1 MRKRG
6 NVGYVF
12 ALTILILL
20 GTPRGAGAA
29 GGTAGGLFGRVADK
43 DTGQAVLGVTVVARG
58 PQGDDAVLTDQDGRY
73 EFRELPPGS
82 YVVRFFRGSATLEKT
97 AVVLVDQTLRI
108 DAQLAASGE
117 AVQSIVVVEQAA
129 PVDVGSS
136 RVGVTLNQEFAQSVP
151 VGLHVSELIQ
161 KTPGAFQDPVGLS
174 LSGGTGAENV
184 YYLDGLNVTGLG
196 QGLLGTNVFVP
207 FLDEVEVASAG
218 YGAEYGR
225 ALGGLVNMTTKSGSN
240 EWHGSAFSYVSPGAF
255 SASPRRIYSRATS
268 LTGTTE
274 PSFSTTTGAEV
285 GGPIIKDRLFFWVGY
300 APEIERNHLVQH
312 ADRLFDSD
320 GDGEADSN
328 ADGSPITQSLYSRR
342 FAGSTTTHH
351 YAGKVTWRPRPEH
364 SLTVGLYGTHAN
376 HEYMRDANMDD
387 VAGMSSEKTARND
400 VTARWLS
407 SFFDRRWRLEVNLGL
422 HRERYIRSTPFE
434 AARNAPDENWYGN
447 ANSDTP
453 SLTDFN
459 SSPAVAAACAVTAS
473 GFQPCPVT
481 GYQSGGYGTLR
492 DITGSRWAGQV
503 KNTFLFHG
511 AGLHELKV
519 GADYEFVVYED
530 TRWNSGMSGAARGI
544 WHYQGESYEY
554 SFFRLNPG
562 ERLSMFSSTV
572 DPSDPYNVYRLMPG
586 EARYRD
592 VIDPRTTALN
602 SALFVQDSYSP
613 LTNLTVNV
621 GLRWETQRLNDY
633 NGDAVLTLKD
643 MLAPRIGVVYDPTNS
658 GRAKIF
664 GHFGRYYESIPM
676 QLANR
681 AFGGEGVLQVVKRDD
696 GSQEVTPVA
705 GDSARVQNG
714 IKGAYNNEVVA
725 GVQYAL
731 RPDLVVGAT
740 FVHRWLGR
748 AIEDTGGDDEN
759 PAPNLLANPGGAS
772 AKEVQQLQDRAARLQ
787 EIANAPG
794 ATDADKAAA
803 DDARAD
809 ANAASVPKPER
820 TYTAVQLTASKRFG
834 RNWFFSGSYTWSR
847 LRGNYT
853 GLYSADNDQRDPNLT
868 TQFDVVSAM
877 TNHYGP
883 LPNDRPHLIHADGS
897 YAFVWGQSSLV
908 TGLGFVG
915 QSGQP
920 HTPLGFNEQLGPK
933 ETFILPRGSAGRTP
947 FVTRFDLHLAYRT
960 KLPGKASA
968 EAFIDIFNL
977 FNQQTVLSQDQEYTA
992 YPVAPLAPGS
1002 NLTNATAPDGSAVHR
1017 NPNYLAATSYQAPIS
1032 GRLGLRVMF

>member
-1 MRKRG
+1 MRRSS
-6 NVGYVF
+6 NAGYVVV
-12 ALTILILL
+12 LTILILL
-20 GTPRGAGAA
+20 GASRDAGAA
-29 GGTAGGLFGRVADK
+29 AGTAGGVFGRVVDK
-43 DTGQAVLGVTVVARG
+43 DSGQAVLGATVVARG
-58 PQGDDAVLTDQDGRY
+58 PQGDDATLTDAEGRY
-73 EFRELPPGS
+73 EFRELPAGS
-82 YVVRFFRGSATLEKT
+82 YVVRFFRGSATLERT
-97 AVVLVDQTLRI
+97 AAVLVDQTVRV
-108 DAQLAASGE
+108 DARMPATGE

-136 RVGVTLNQEFAQSVP
+136 RVGITLNQEFAQSVP
-151 VGLHVSELIQ
+151 TGLHASEFIQ

-196 QGLLGTNVFVP
+196 QGLLGTDVFVP
-207 FLDEVEVASAG
+207 FMDQVEVASAG

-240 EWHGSAFSYVSPGAF
+240 QWHGSAFSYLSPGGL
-255 SASPRRIYSRATS
+255 SGSPRRIYSRATS
-268 LTGTTE
+268 LTGTTQLDY
-274 PSFSTTTGAEV
+274 STTTGAEV
-285 GGPIIKDRLFFWVGY
+285 GGPILKDRLFFWVGY
-300 APEIERNHLVQH
+300 APEIEHNRLVQH
-312 ADRLFDSD
+312 ADRLVDRD
-320 GDGEADSN
+320 GDGVADSN
-328 ADGSPITQSLYSRR
+328 PDGSPVTEPLYSKD
-342 FAGSTTTHH
+342 FAGKNTTHH
-351 YAGKVTWRPRPEH
+351 YAGKLTWRLRPEH
-364 SLTVGLYGTHAN
+364 NLTVGLYGTHSN
-376 HEYMRDANMDD
+376 HEYMRGANMDY
-387 VAGMSSEKTARND
+387 VAGMSSEITARND

-422 HRERYIRSTPFE
+422 HRERYIRSTPFDE
-434 AARNAPDENWYGN
+434 ARNSPDENWYAN
-447 ANSDTP
+447 ASGDMP
-453 SLTDFN
+453 ALTDFN
-459 SSPAVAAACAVTAS
+459 ASPSVAAACAVTAS
-473 GFQPCPVT
+473 GFQPCPAL
-481 GYQSGGYGTLR
+481 GYQSGGYGTFR
-492 DITGSRWAGQV
+492 DITASRWAGQL

-530 TRWNSGMSGAARGI
+530 ARWNSGMSGSARSI
-544 WHYQGESYEY
+544 WHYPGETDEL

-562 ERLSMFSSTV
+562 ERLSMFSDVV
-572 DPSDPYNVYRLMPG
+572 DPSDPYSVFRLAPG

-592 VIDPRTTALN
+592 MIDPRTTALN

-613 LTNLTVNV
+613 LTNLTVNA
-621 GLRWETQRLNDY
+621 GLRWETQRLSDY
-633 NGDAVLTLKD
+633 NGDTILTLKD

-676 QLANR
+676 QLASR
-681 AFGGEGVLQVVKRDD
+681 AFGGEGIVQVVKLDD
-696 GSQEVTPVA
+696 GTQQVIPIA
-705 GDSARVQNG
+705 GDAVRVQNG

-725 GVQYAL
+725 GAQYAI
-731 RPDLVVGAT
+731 RSDLVVGAT

-748 AIEDTGGDDEN
+748 AIEDTGGDDDN
-759 PAPNLLANPGGAS
+759 PAPSLLANPGGAS
-772 AKEVQQLQDRAARLQ
+772 ADEVKRLQERAARLQ
-787 EIANAPG
+787 GIADAPG

-803 DDARAD
+803 ADARAD
-809 ANAASVPKPER
+809 ANAASGPAPER
-820 TYTAVQLTASKRFG
+820 TYTAVQLMASKRFG
-834 RNWFFSGSYTWSR
+834 HNWFFSGSYTWSR

-877 TNHYGP
+877 ANRYGA

-897 YAFVWGQSSLV
+897 YAFVWGRSTLV

-920 HTPLGFNEQLGPK
+920 LTPLGRSQVLGGK
-933 ETFILPRGSAGRTP
+933 ESFILPRGSAGRTP

-960 KLPGKASA
+960 KLAGKATV

-977 FNQQTVLSQDQEYTA
+977 FNQRAVLTQDQEFTVDA
-992 YPVAPLAPGS
+992 VAPLPPGS
-1002 NLTNATAPDGSAVHR
+1002 NLSDATASDGNAVQR
-1017 NPNYLAATSYQAPIS
+1017 NPNYLAATSYQAPIA